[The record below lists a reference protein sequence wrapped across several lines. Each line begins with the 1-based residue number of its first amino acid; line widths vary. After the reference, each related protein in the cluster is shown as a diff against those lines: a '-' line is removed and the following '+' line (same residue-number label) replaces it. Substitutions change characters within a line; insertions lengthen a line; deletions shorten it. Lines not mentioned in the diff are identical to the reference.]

1 MASFFYPCSL
11 HRASSKMKNAQWG
24 FKFDLDL
31 EKILIFMIIDVK
43 ISEKIKNIFF
53 LFYLKITEKNLK
65 YIFQFLLILCLFYA
79 NLCPKSYLPT
89 DGQSEAIVT
98 NLTKI

>member
-1 MASFFYPCSL
+1 MNSTL
-11 HRASSKMKNAQWG
+11 TLKH
-24 FKFDLDL
+24 KFDLDL
-31 EKILIFMIIDVK
+31 EKILIFMIIDAK
-43 ISEKIKNIFF
+43 ISEKIKNYFF

-65 YIFQFLLILCLFYA
+65 YIFQFLLILCLFHA